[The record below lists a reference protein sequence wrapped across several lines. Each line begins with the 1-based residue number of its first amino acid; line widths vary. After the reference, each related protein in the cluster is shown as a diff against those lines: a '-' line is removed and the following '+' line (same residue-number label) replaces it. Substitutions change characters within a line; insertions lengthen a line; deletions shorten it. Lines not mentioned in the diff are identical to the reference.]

1 MGIQNKAS
9 VDLAAYCARIGYVGQ
24 LDPTLTTLTRLI
36 EHHVAAIP
44 FENIDVLL
52 NRGIDISPAAVDKK
66 LIEHRRGGYCFEHNG
81 LFKRVLTA
89 IGFQVESLAARVVW
103 RASEDAAPRPRTHCA
118 LRVTLDGEAWLVD
131 VGFGG
136 WVATLPLRLAL
147 SAPQHAG
154 HEAFRVVPA
163 QSGNFQL
170 IETELDGIWRQL
182 YELSPE
188 PQLDVDFEPLNWFT
202 SAHPSSIFLKDLM
215 VARTT
220 NDIRYMLMNARLT
233 IRYRDGSD
241 ERRLLNANELGTA
254 LDEVF
259 GLTVD
264 PAWQPLLEQIARATD

>member
-1 MGIQNKAS
+1 MGIQNKTS
-9 VDLAAYCARIGYVGQ
+9 VDLAAYCARIGYAGK
-24 LDPTLTTLTRLI
+24 LDPTLTTLTSLI

-66 LIEHRRGGYCFEHNG
+66 LIEQRRGGYCFEHNG
-81 LFKRVLTA
+81 LFRRVLTA

-103 RASEDAAPRPRTHCA
+103 RAPEGAPPRPRTHCA

-147 SAPQHAG
+147 TTPQRTG
-154 HEAFRVVPA
+154 HEAFRVVPT
-163 QSGNFQL
+163 QSGNSHI

-220 NDIRYMLMNARLT
+220 GDIRYMLMNGRLT
-233 IRYRDGSD
+233 IRRRDGSD
-241 ERRLLNANELGTA
+241 ERRVLNADELATA
-254 LDEVF
+254 LGELF

-264 PAWQPLLEQIARATD
+264 PAWWPLLERIAKATD

>member
-1 MGIQNKAS
+1 MGTQNNAS
-9 VDLAAYCARIGYVGQ
+9 VDLAAYCARIGYAGK
-24 LDPTLTTLTRLI
+24 LDATLTTLTSLI
-36 EHHVAAIP
+36 EHHITAIP

-89 IGFQVESLAARVVW
+89 IGFQVETLAARVVW
-103 RASEDAAPRPRTHCA
+103 RAPEGAPPRPRTHCA

-136 WVATLPLRLAL
+136 WVATLPLRLSL
-147 SAPQHAG
+147 ITPQRTG

-163 QSGNFQL
+163 QSGNSHI

-220 NDIRYMLMNARLT
+220 GDIRYMLMNGRLT
-233 IRYRDGSD
+233 IRHRGGSD
-241 ERRLLNANELGTA
+241 ERRVLNADELAATLGE
-254 LDEVF
+254 LF
-259 GLTVD
+259 GLTVE
-264 PAWQPLLEQIARATD
+264 PAWQPLLERVANATD